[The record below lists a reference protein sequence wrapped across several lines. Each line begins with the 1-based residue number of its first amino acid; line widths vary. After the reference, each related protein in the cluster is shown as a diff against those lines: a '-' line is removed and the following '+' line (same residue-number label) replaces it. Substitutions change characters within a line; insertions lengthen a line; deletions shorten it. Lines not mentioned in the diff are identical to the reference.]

1 MANGNRNRP
10 TGGTIGLMTAV
21 RWLGAVAWAGSW
33 YLMYLEI
40 TRWHHVRPD
49 LTFNKELLAHD
60 GVEPRPGLP
69 LLLLYVTAV
78 VAPVATVATVVVADR
93 RRR

>member
-10 TGGTIGLMTAV
+10 TGGTIGLMAAV

-49 LTFNKELLAHD
+49 LTFNKCQRPVRGPRWWPGESPRSGVVQLVLMGAPFAVLAS
-60 GVEPRPGLP
+60 RM
-69 LLLLYVTAV
+69 
-78 VAPVATVATVVVADR
+78 R
-93 RRR
+93 